1 MWPFESK
8 LRKRLS
14 EIKMTKIWGRI
25 YFGGPQKSDIVIFNA
40 HDPYSNL
47 SFRYHADM
55 TTKGLGLG
63 LALALGLG
71 LVLALGLGLVLALGL
86 GLVLGSTNVEVLQ
99 NLVMCLFLILTFSN
113 PVMTNV

>member
-40 HDPYSNL
+40 HDP
-47 SFRYHADM
+47 
-55 TTKGLGLG
+55 
-63 LALALGLG
+63 
-71 LVLALGLGLVLALGL
+71 
-86 GLVLGSTNVEVLQ
+86 
-99 NLVMCLFLILTFSN
+99 
-113 PVMTNV
+113 

>member
-71 LVLALGLGLVLALGL
+71 LVLALGLGLVL
-86 GLVLGSTNVEVLQ
+86 GSTNVEVLQ

>member
-1 MWPFESK
+1 
-8 LRKRLS
+8 
-14 EIKMTKIWGRI
+14 MTKIWDRN

-63 LALALGLG
+63 L
-71 LVLALGLGLVLALGL
+71 VLALGLLLGLALGL
-86 GLVLGSTNVEVLQ
+86 GLVLGSANVEVLQ